1 MGITVK
7 VQIGVMLRMMNRVE
21 TLLSISGECCQ
32 RSGGTPFRPFASHR
46 LAIAKIPVRDGLRKP

>member
-1 MGITVK
+1 VK

-46 LAIAKIPVRDGLRKP
+46 LAIAKTPVWDGLRKP